1 MYQVQIQE
9 FIVRFHAVNE
19 GSNAGESDVDS
30 SLSEHEGLGFRVEG
44 SRRDGHLAG
53 SFVGVGRISEGVFL
67 CHGQW
72 IGETLIPVS
81 PIPYQR

>member
-1 MYQVQIQE
+1 MNQVQIQE

-19 GSNAGESDVDS
+19 GLNAGESDVDPS
-30 SLSEHEGLGFRVEG
+30 FSEHEGLGFRVEG

-53 SFVGVGRISEGVFL
+53 SFFGVGGISKGVFL

-72 IGETLIPVS
+72 IGKTLRPVS